1 MKDSRQVF
9 NWEVRT
15 ASTAYPQRREKACDE
30 GCELSSDCAL
40 AMAYVPQQKWQKIY
54 SSEIGFTRG
63 TIFEE
68 LEKPFL
74 GRNDC

>member
-1 MKDSRQVF
+1 
-9 NWEVRT
+9 
-15 ASTAYPQRREKACDE
+15 
-30 GCELSSDCAL
+30 
-40 AMAYVPQQKWQKIY
+40 MAYVPQQKWQKIY

-68 LEKPFL
+68 LDKPFL

>member
-30 GCELSSDCAL
+30 GCE
-40 AMAYVPQQKWQKIY
+40 QKIY

-68 LEKPFL
+68 LDKPFL